1 MKPIRYAIAD
11 DHKIFRK
18 GLRLILDDDKELECV
33 GEAENGLQLLALLDM
48 APVDV
53 ILLDLKMPEMDGIEV
68 TKNVRFKHPTTKIV
82 ILTMH
87 DDEHYILHLMEAG
100 ANGYLIKNADPEEV
114 KTAIHAVQ
122 TNGYYFNDHVSNIM
136 LKTIMN
142 KNAIA
147 PSFNNSIKLTDKE
160 KEVLKLICQ
169 EHTTAEIGEKIF
181 LSPRTVE
188 GIRAMLLE
196 KIGVRNTA
204 GLVIYALKN
213 AIYEG

>member
-1 MKPIRYAIAD
+1 MKPIKYAIAD

-18 GLRLILDDDKELECV
+18 GLRLILDDDNELECI
-33 GEAENGLQLLALLDM
+33 GEAENGKQLLALLDM

-68 TKNVRFKHPTTKIV
+68 TKNVRFKHPTIKIV

-122 TNGYYFNDHVSNIM
+122 ANGYYFNDHVSNIM
-136 LKTIMN
+136 LKTLMN

-147 PSFNNSIKLTDKE
+147 PSFNNAIKLTDKE

-213 AIYEG
+213 GIYQE

>member
-1 MKPIRYAIAD
+1 MKPIKYAIAD

-18 GLRLILDDDKELECV
+18 GLRLILDDDNELECV
-33 GEAENGLQLLALLDM
+33 GEAENGRQLLALLDM

-68 TKNVRFKHPTTKIV
+68 TKNVRFKHPTIKIV

-122 TNGYYFNDHVSNIM
+122 ANGYYFNDHVSNIM

-147 PSFNNSIKLTDKE
+147 PSFNSTIKLTDKE

-213 AIYEG
+213 GIYEE

>member
-213 AIYEG
+213 GIYEG